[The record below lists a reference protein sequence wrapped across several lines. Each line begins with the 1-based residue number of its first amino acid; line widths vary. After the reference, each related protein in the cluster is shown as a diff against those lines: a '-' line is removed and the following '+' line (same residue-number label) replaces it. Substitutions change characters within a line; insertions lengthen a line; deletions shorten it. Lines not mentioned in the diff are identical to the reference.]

1 MLTCVSVTT
10 TLASLGRPRATLFMM
25 TLVSE
30 AMIVEVTEAG
40 PVMTTMEE
48 EEDPGNLF

>member
-1 MLTCVSVTT
+1 
-10 TLASLGRPRATLFMM
+10 MM